1 MIISVDLY
9 NSKPAYLQITDA
21 VRQAIALGSL
31 KTGDRLPPIRETAI
45 QTRVN
50 RNTVSRAYLE
60 LEHQGLVQA
69 RQGSGCFVTKGGAE
83 QEQLIRRKAVSEKIG
98 ELLTEARL
106 SHLSTAQLLQ
116 LIKAAAAPGRDHCD
130 AKTGAEK

>member
-9 NSKPAYLQITDA
+9 NAKPAYLQITDA
-21 VRQAIALGSL
+21 VRQAIAMGSL
-31 KTGDRLPPIRETAI
+31 KSGDRLPPIREAAI

-69 RQGSGCFVTKGGAE
+69 RQGSGVFVTEGGAE
-83 QEQLIRRKAVSEKIG
+83 REQLARRQSVIQKIG
-98 ELLTEARL
+98 ELLTESRL
-106 SHLSTAQLLQ
+106 SHLSTKQLLK
-116 LIKAAAAPGRDHCD
+116 LVETEARRIESTT
-130 AKTGAEK
+130 TGAVK

>member
-1 MIISVDLY
+1 MIIAVDLY
-9 NSKPAYLQITDA
+9 NAKPAYLQIVDV

-31 KTGDRLPPIRETAI
+31 KSGDRLPPIREAAI

-69 RQGSGCFVTKGGAE
+69 RQGSGVFVTKGGAE
-83 QEQLIRRKAVSEKIG
+83 REQLARRQFVIEKIG
-98 ELLTEARL
+98 ELLTDSRL
-106 SHLSTAQLLQ
+106 AHLSTKQLLQ
-116 LIKAAAAPGRDHCD
+116 LVETEARKMDSTKSGAA
-130 AKTGAEK
+130 K